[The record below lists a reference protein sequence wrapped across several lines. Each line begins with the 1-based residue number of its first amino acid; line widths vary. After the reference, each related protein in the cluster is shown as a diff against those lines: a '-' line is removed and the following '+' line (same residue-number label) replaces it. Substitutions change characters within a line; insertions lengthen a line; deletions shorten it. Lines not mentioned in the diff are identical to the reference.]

1 MDSYRSLEVLAY
13 RGKTVSQIT
22 DRVYNLSR
30 AVVDLQADVVYVLLG
45 TNNISGRSACSQQQF
60 ATAFNEFID
69 AVKYKFTRAHV
80 IVNVIL
86 PRLDIRPTLVD
97 KLAAFN
103 KEINCISVRCGC
115 TVISSPWDTARTDPR
130 VYLAKDRLHL
140 SYRGNVMFKKIVKAN
155 IHAFSHGFA
164 SLPHDLLCYV
174 EDRFQPTVLPLS
186 SFPNNVRN
194 SWNSASTGSSEPPL
208 DPAPIAPLTLTP
220 VTASQEEASPSQYF
234 PQPVQVK
241 RRTYASV
248 TSRSLSVDRTTPNSH
263 LNSATTVAHSPIPSV
278 GSHIS
283 IPVTVQL
290 TSHQYGDS
298 THFPHLTTNTAVSA
312 SASATA
318 SAAVAVIQTSTLP
331 AASPPTPS
339 PATSNPP
346 TTATSATAH
355 VPLPSTP
362 WSRPASAPIL
372 LKSDSAP
379 CILAPGP
386 DPSILQPVPPS
397 SLPIPVSVPTA
408 TPPAHSAPP
417 TQVDASIPPNSA
429 SSVLSKCPGWL
440 RKRLAYYKNLLSVP
454 ILKEVEVLLLAKVE
468 QGMFVRQG
476 INSSKVLLFGQHK
489 YVYNRP
495 TQQLAP
501 IPIVSHPILQTVLS
515 IVNIKLKSNFNSI
528 LVNFYED
535 PSVVLPYHKDDERHL
550 DKSAKIATLSIGATR
565 NMDFATCKRERPS
578 YSQQLLSNSLFVMHP
593 ETQVSY
599 FHRIASGHCKGYR
612 FSLTF
617 RTLKPSSTLKPCTL
631 DMTEGVLSY
640 NSASLQ
646 PRTLDK
652 TEGVLSFGLQSSTPG
667 TLDKTKSIHVL
678 SSASFSKALIVP
690 TDSFNLPLSQ
700 HSSPPVL
707 TQSSPTSQQP
717 SLALSSPSLLP
728 TELSSP
734 PVLTQSSPTSQQ
746 PSLALSSPSLLPTE
760 LSSPPVLTQS
770 SPTSQQP
777 SLPLSSPSLLPTELS
792 SPPVLTQSSPT
803 SQQPSLELSSPSML
817 PTELSSPPVFTQS
830 SPTSQQ
836 PSLALSSPSLLPTE
850 LSSPPVLTQSSPTS
864 QQPSLPLS
872 SPSLLPTELSS
883 PPVLTQSSPT
893 SQQPSLALS
902 SPSLLP
908 TERSSPPVLFPLL
921 TPSQESSPPVSLQ
934 TVFHLR
940 ESSPLPSFSLPTL
953 EQSFPPAL
961 YLPLKLLQQS
971 KSPSLPQLQHSPLP
985 GLSPPLPPSQES
997 FQPASIKLLL
1007 SSSDG
1012 FALPALVHNRQ
1023 PCSNIMLFLSAQHQP
1038 AQLGHSI
1045 TSTAFS
1051 PLSSKMDHPT
1061 SPCVTELHSFCNSYQ
1076 QWGGGAKNQFI
1087 DDEAAHSSDDTLD
1100 IDSDTSE
1107 CIFDDFI
1114 DDTPISEEHV
1124 PFFDVYNHTQTE
1136 EDKQKRRDREQ
1147 QRRLNFTQEDKQKR
1161 RDKSKQDRL
1170 NKTLTE
1176 EEKQKRRDK
1185 SKQDRL
1191 NKTLTEEE
1199 KQKRREKSKQDR
1211 LNKTEEE
1218 KQKRRDKLKQDR
1230 LNKTL
1235 TEEEKQKRREK
1246 SKQDRLNKTEEEK
1259 QKRRDKLKQDRLNK
1273 TLTEEEKLKRRDNS
1287 KQDRLNK
1294 TDEEKQKRRDKL
1306 KQDRLNK
1313 TEEDKQRERDHRK
1326 LKRLNRTEEEKQKER
1341 DLQKQ
1346 ARIRR
1351 KLTKT
1356 AGLQNISVDTIT
1368 QTICSPLSNSKTLS
1382 SSHDATK
1389 TDKYDRLQHC
1399 QTTPC
1404 KMFTSPL
1411 RNSHTVTTPTP
1422 SLPSPGPNKSPESTD
1437 RVQNSHDK
1445 PDFEVIAAFRT
1456 IMKEYPEY
1464 ECANCNTLNFR
1475 QNVVKFDKTSA
1486 KSGKQKTWIC
1496 KRCNSYRKSNKIC
1509 PLATIPMKLETGSLP
1524 DNLVM
1529 NPTETRL
1536 VAMRIQFMKI
1546 RSLPAGGQRGIRG
1559 AVVNV
1564 PIDAQESCL
1573 KLPRNI
1579 PDLGVLKV
1587 KIKRDVSHKTVVLVD
1602 DVDPKKCINVLIWLK
1617 KHNPLYTFTVLND
1630 DWIKGKYNDHQD
1642 FFNVHF
1648 ADNARVIAS
1657 SLIDEIIANICNEG
1671 TYDQLPYEHCIQ
1683 HKDPLQNFI
1692 HEVPVMDFAPGQGK
1706 TPIPALSDSLAEP
1719 LSFPNLFPLGK
1730 GHFHDSDRQA
1740 LIASKAIPKLS
1751 RKQYAKHRLYS
1762 ADRKFAMDPE
1772 YIFFTQAC
1780 VERESIYN
1788 AASIHLQKSRKVSTE
1803 GIRLTAGLFTNK
1815 LISTEQLLN
1824 NIDAFRYMKD
1834 VKGTPAFWQRVK
1846 SDALGMVSQ
1855 LGTFTWFL
1863 TFSFNDLVY
1872 SIPAI
1877 LTLMGIEPSDQLL
1890 TDISWHRKHELLR
1903 TDPVIAVR
1911 MFDRYIRKIVSFLLE
1926 KKKILG
1932 ATEAYTGR
1940 DEFGDRGSPHFHMML
1955 KCIGAPI
1962 VGVDSIETIIK
1973 YIDKY
1978 ITTKKPSPEEDPVLS
1993 ALVKL
1998 QTHSHTKTCRKGVA
2012 EDACRFFFP
2021 RPFSRRTI
2029 IVDADGKEMTNAD
2042 LHNISADRNKGRKSR
2057 VIYIREIGAE
2067 YINPYNETLLRCLES
2082 NIDVQ
2087 YIVGM
2092 WDMVNYL
2099 VNYATKTE
2107 KDVCDAMKDVK
2118 NNIMHDEN
2126 KNARDKLRSLGNVF
2140 IDARSVS
2147 IQESVFRTTDLPMKF
2162 SFPRVIF
2169 VPSDMPDQRHGMLKF
2184 RRDMENMPEDSDD
2197 IFMKGYI
2204 DRYPQ
2209 RPDSLKDM
2217 CYKEFAVHYEKCP
2230 NITKSN
2236 VDRIIHLKDP
2246 TLGTMIRRT
2255 GPQIVRS
2262 HTPSRKTD
2270 PEKYYYSK
2278 ICLYFPWTDEAQI
2291 LGNYSTVEQSFVAK
2305 YDVIKLNMKKFE
2317 HIDEATLES
2326 MISEIT
2332 EDILNSHVPLN
2343 VHDDKLDPRGLA
2355 SHPPNDLKREED
2367 IENFKFT
2374 YEEPPITE
2382 QEYNSMVSSLNEK
2395 QRDIFS
2401 MIQTHAENSNDGN
2414 KVNQLIHFISGAGGV
2429 GKSFLITAI
2438 RHCINRTFKR
2448 GSHNSAVLVS
2458 ASTGVAAAL
2467 IDGQTV
2473 HKLLQLDCQEGGFF
2487 NQKSLNSAKRDKM
2500 FNAIFKHVR
2509 YLIIDEVSMIGNTNL
2524 NQIHSRLNQL
2534 FGMSGAQDYFGGINI
2549 IFVGDLFQIPP
2560 VQQSKIFDPRGLA
2573 ALGINFW
2580 KDFCTFSELNEV
2592 VRSKGD
2598 APFTELCHRLR
2609 TGQHTVKDVSLLQ
2622 SRVITNLPKV
2632 SQLMDSMLL
2641 FSTNAKCSEHNKKCV
2656 DYLTATTKVHN
2667 IMAHDKFSNE
2677 QFNNSNQTDKRDK
2690 KNIKD
2695 YVTDDINKTAG
2706 LPTSIILGVGARV
2719 MVRANIDVT
2728 DKLCNGVCGT
2738 VKHIKF
2744 KNSPENSINNN
2755 VSVKVIDKVYIKFD
2769 MDKVGRKIKHL
2780 CNKFCHKNCTLA
2792 DTVPISPVEKQFKC
2806 KKVKK
2811 TNVWLKRYQLP
2822 LTLCWASTIHK
2833 CQGVTLQNAYI
2844 DLSGINWKAG
2854 MAYTAISRLTSMAGL
2869 FLISFDKKC
2878 IRTDPQIVREY
2889 ERLRS
2894 LPPFQLNV
2902 ATSDIIESPSNQ
2914 PSDSPLI
2921 SSLTSTRLC
2930 SQTLRSPPSPL
2941 NEPPSKKQRV
2951 VSPTLPNSKRA
2962 SPPSPIIN
2970 GSRKC
2975 PRLSSPA
2982 MGTPNLQF
2990 NNLLSKGKAYVID
3003 FNNDPQ
3009 SSRFATQLATLG
3021 FNVQKTINNFQESV
3035 SCGYIAARVIAKLHS
3050 ATISNLNCFEMDVLD
3065 CNYDGRNSAELDM
3078 VAVANI
3084 HLGLPGTKPH
3094 FLYASQCL
3102 TLITFYSMLYY
3113 NKSIATI
3120 NFHDLNIEQP
3130 LSKSSF
3136 IHKINQIA
3144 VQDKTIPPTFFTVNA
3159 SDQQGTHWF
3168 VVVIEKSLDSQNEQ

>member
-1 MDSYRSLEVLAY
+1 M
-13 RGKTVSQIT
+13 
-22 DRVYNLSR
+22 YNLSR

-86 PRLDIRPTLVD
+86 PRLDIRPTLVH

-130 VYLAKDRLHL
+130 VYLAKDQLHL
-140 SYRGNVMFKKIVKAN
+140 SYRGNVMLKKIVKAN

-174 EDRFQPTVLPLS
+174 EDRCQPTVLPLS
-186 SFPNNVRN
+186 SFPNSVHN
-194 SWNSASTGSSEPPL
+194 SWVSASTGSSEPPL
-208 DPAPIAPLTLTP
+208 DPVPAPIAPSTLTP
-220 VTASQEEASPSQYF
+220 VTASQEEASRSQFF

-241 RRTYASV
+241 LRTYASV
-248 TSRSLSVDRTTPNSH
+248 TSHGLSIDRTTCHYH
-263 LNSATTVAHSPIPSV
+263 LNSATTVAESAHSPLPSV
-278 GSHIS
+278 GSPTS
-283 IPVTVQL
+283 IPVTVPR
-290 TSHQYGDS
+290 THHHYDDS
-298 THFPHLTTNTAVSA
+298 THLATNPAVSA

-318 SAAVAVIQTSTLP
+318 SAAVPVIQTSTLP
-331 AASPPTPS
+331 AASTPTPS
-339 PATSNPP
+339 TSSPP
-346 TTATSATAH
+346 TTATTATA
-355 VPLPSTP
+355 PLPLPATP
-362 WSRPASAPIL
+362 SAQPASAPL
-372 LKSDSAP
+372 LPTSSSAP
-379 CILAPGP
+379 FTLAPGP
-386 DPSILQPVPPS
+386 GPSVLQPASPS
-397 SLPIPVSVPTA
+397 SALTPVSVPPA
-408 TPPAHSAPP
+408 TPPAHSALP
-417 TQVDASIPPNSA
+417 TQVYTPTPPLSD
-429 SSVLSKCPGWL
+429 SSVSSKCPDWL
-440 RKRLAYYKNLLSVP
+440 RKRLAYYKNLLSIR
-454 ILKEVEVLLLAKVE
+454 ILKGVEDLLLAKVE
-468 QGMFVRQG
+468 QGMFIRQG
-476 INSSKVLLFGQHK
+476 INSSKVLLFGHHK

-495 TQQLAP
+495 TQNLTP
-501 IPIVSHPILQTVLS
+501 IPIMSHPILQTVLS
-515 IVNIKLKSNFNSI
+515 IVNAKLESNFNSI

-535 PSVVLPYHKDDERHL
+535 PYVVLPYHKDDERRL

-565 NMDFATCKRERPS
+565 HMDFATCKRQRPS
-578 YSQQLLSNSLFVMHP
+578 YSHQLLSNSLFVMHP

-599 FHRIASGHCKGYR
+599 FHRIAPGHCLGHR

-617 RTLKPSSTLKPCTL
+617 RTLKA
-631 DMTEGVLSY
+631 Y
-640 NSASLQ
+640 
-646 PRTLDK
+646 TLDK
-652 TEGVLSFGLQSSTPG
+652 TEGVLSSNSVSLQPS
-667 TLDKTKSIHVL
+667 TLDKTEGVPSSGLIPFTPKILHNRKSKHVSQ
-678 SSASFSKALIVP
+678 SSSVSKV
-690 TDSFNLPLSQ
+690 SQ
-700 HSSPPVL
+700 HSSLPV
-707 TQSSPTSQQP
+707 SSPCSPTSEQS
-717 SLALSSPSLLP
+717 SLPQSSPSLITAEHSSLP
-728 TELSSP
+728 VSSP
-734 PVLTQSSPTSQQ
+734 CSPTSEQS
-746 PSLALSSPSLLPTE
+746 SLPQSSPSLITAEHSSLPV
-760 LSSPPVLTQS
+760 SSPC
-770 SPTSQQP
+770 SPTSEQP
-777 SLPLSSPSLLPTELS
+777 SLPQSSPSLITAEHSAEPVS
-792 SPPVLTQSSPT
+792 SSCSPT
-803 SQQPSLELSSPSML
+803 SEQPSLP
-817 PTELSSPPVFTQS
+817 Q
-830 SPTSQQ
+830 
-836 PSLALSSPSLLPTE
+836 SSPSLITAQHSSLPV
-850 LSSPPVLTQSSPTS
+850 SSPCSPTS
-864 QQPSLPLS
+864 EQPSLPQS
-872 SPSLLPTELSS
+872 SPSLITAEHSAEPVSS
-883 PPVLTQSSPT
+883 SCSPT
-893 SQQPSLALS
+893 SEQPSLPQS
-902 SPSLLP
+902 SPSLI
-908 TERSSPPVLFPLL
+908 TAEHSA
-921 TPSQESSPPVSLQ
+921 EPVS
-934 TVFHLR
+934 
-940 ESSPLPSFSLPTL
+940 SSCSPTS
-953 EQSFPPAL
+953 EQ
-961 YLPLKLLQQS
+961 
-971 KSPSLPQLQHSPLP
+971 PSLPQSSPSLITAQHSAEPVSSSCSPTSEQPSLPQSSPSLITAQHSAELVSSSCSPTSEQPSLPQSSPSLITAEHSSLPVSSPCSPTSEQPSLPQSSPSLITAEHSSLPVSSPCSPTSEQPSLPQSSPSLITAQHSSLPVSSPCSPTSEQPSPLQHSPLP
-985 GLSPPLPPSQES
+985 RLSQPHPPPQES
-997 FQPASIKLLL
+997 FQTATIKLLL

-1012 FALPALVHNRQ
+1012 FAIPALIKNPQ
-1023 PCSNIMLFLSAQHQP
+1023 PCRNIMLFLSAQHQP
-1038 AQLGHSI
+1038 VQLGHSI
-1045 TSTAFS
+1045 ISTAF
-1051 PLSSKMDHPT
+1051 PLLSLKMDHPA
-1061 SPCVTELHSFCNSYQ
+1061 SPCVTELHSVCNSYQ
-1076 QWGGGAKNQFI
+1076 QWGGGADNHFI
-1087 DDEAAHSSDDTLD
+1087 DDEAAHSSDDNLD
-1100 IDSDTSE
+1100 IDCDTSE
-1107 CIFDDFI
+1107 SIFDDFI
-1114 DDTPISEEHV
+1114 DDTPISQEHV
-1124 PFFDVYNHTQTE
+1124 PFFDVYNHTHTNGGQRNTRDKLTQDKLNKTMTE
-1136 EDKQKRRDREQ
+1136 EKKQKIRDKSKKY
-1147 QRRLNFTQEDKQKR
+1147 RLNTTLAEEEKQKR
-1161 RDKSKQDRL
+1161 RDKSKQYRL
-1170 NKTLTE
+1170 SKTLTE

-1191 NKTLTEEE
+1191 SKTL
-1199 KQKRREKSKQDR
+1199 
-1211 LNKTEEE
+1211 TEEE

-1230 LNKTL
+1230 LNL
-1235 TEEEKQKRREK
+1235 TE
-1246 SKQDRLNKTEEEK
+1246 D
-1259 QKRRDKLKQDRLNK
+1259 
-1273 TLTEEEKLKRRDNS
+1273 
-1287 KQDRLNK
+1287 
-1294 TDEEKQKRRDKL
+1294 
-1306 KQDRLNK
+1306 
-1313 TEEDKQRERDHRK
+1313 DKQRARDQRK
-1326 LKRLNRTEEEKQKER
+1326 LKRMNRTQEDKQKER
-1341 DLQKQ
+1341 EQQKQ

-1351 KLTKT
+1351 KQTKT
-1356 AGLQNISVDTIT
+1356 AGLQNISLDTIT
-1368 QTICSPLSNSKTLS
+1368 QPIHSPLSNSFS
-1382 SSHDATK
+1382 STHDSTK
-1389 TDKYDRLQHC
+1389 TGKNDRLEHSQPP
-1399 QTTPC
+1399 PC

-1411 RNSHTVTTPTP
+1411 RDTTTP
-1422 SLPSPGPNKSPESTD
+1422 SLPSPVHKQPPESTERRED
-1437 RVQNSHDK
+1437 CHDK
-1445 PDFEVIAAFRT
+1445 PDFQVIAAFRS

-1486 KSGKQKTWIC
+1486 KSGKRKTWIC

-1911 MFDRYIRKIVSFLLE
+1911 MFDRYIRKIISFLLE

-2236 VDRIIHLKDP
+2236 ADRIIHLKDP

-2305 YDVIKLNMKKFE
+2305 YDAIKLNMKKFE

-2326 MISEIT
+2326 MINEIT

-2401 MIQTHAENSNDGN
+2401 MIQTHAENSNDGK

-2609 TGQHTVKDVSLLQ
+2609 TGQHTDKDVSLLQ
-2622 SRVITNLPKV
+2622 SRVIANLPKV

-2744 KNSPENSINNN
+2744 KNSPETSINNN

-2769 MDKVGRKIKHL
+2769 MDKVGRKIKHF

-2951 VSPTLPNSKRA
+2951 VSPTLPNSKRP

-3050 ATISNLNCFEMDVLD
+3050 ATISNISCFEMDVLD

-3144 VQDKTIPPTFFTVNA
+3144 VQDKAIPPTFFTVNA

>member
-1 MDSYRSLEVLAY
+1 M
-13 RGKTVSQIT
+13 
-22 DRVYNLSR
+22 
-30 AVVDLQADVVYVLLG
+30 
-45 TNNISGRSACSQQQF
+45 
-60 ATAFNEFID
+60 
-69 AVKYKFTRAHV
+69 
-80 IVNVIL
+80 
-86 PRLDIRPTLVD
+86 
-97 KLAAFN
+97 
-103 KEINCISVRCGC
+103 
-115 TVISSPWDTARTDPR
+115 
-130 VYLAKDRLHL
+130 
-140 SYRGNVMFKKIVKAN
+140 
-155 IHAFSHGFA
+155 
-164 SLPHDLLCYV
+164 
-174 EDRFQPTVLPLS
+174 
-186 SFPNNVRN
+186 
-194 SWNSASTGSSEPPL
+194 
-208 DPAPIAPLTLTP
+208 
-220 VTASQEEASPSQYF
+220 
-234 PQPVQVK
+234 
-241 RRTYASV
+241 
-248 TSRSLSVDRTTPNSH
+248 
-263 LNSATTVAHSPIPSV
+263 
-278 GSHIS
+278 
-283 IPVTVQL
+283 
-290 TSHQYGDS
+290 
-298 THFPHLTTNTAVSA
+298 
-312 SASATA
+312 
-318 SAAVAVIQTSTLP
+318 
-331 AASPPTPS
+331 
-339 PATSNPP
+339 
-346 TTATSATAH
+346 
-355 VPLPSTP
+355 
-362 WSRPASAPIL
+362 
-372 LKSDSAP
+372 
-379 CILAPGP
+379 
-386 DPSILQPVPPS
+386 
-397 SLPIPVSVPTA
+397 
-408 TPPAHSAPP
+408 
-417 TQVDASIPPNSA
+417 
-429 SSVLSKCPGWL
+429 
-440 RKRLAYYKNLLSVP
+440 
-454 ILKEVEVLLLAKVE
+454 
-468 QGMFVRQG
+468 
-476 INSSKVLLFGQHK
+476 
-489 YVYNRP
+489 
-495 TQQLAP
+495 
-501 IPIVSHPILQTVLS
+501 
-515 IVNIKLKSNFNSI
+515 
-528 LVNFYED
+528 
-535 PSVVLPYHKDDERHL
+535 
-550 DKSAKIATLSIGATR
+550 
-565 NMDFATCKRERPS
+565 
-578 YSQQLLSNSLFVMHP
+578 
-593 ETQVSY
+593 
-599 FHRIASGHCKGYR
+599 
-612 FSLTF
+612 
-617 RTLKPSSTLKPCTL
+617 
-631 DMTEGVLSY
+631 
-640 NSASLQ
+640 
-646 PRTLDK
+646 
-652 TEGVLSFGLQSSTPG
+652 
-667 TLDKTKSIHVL
+667 
-678 SSASFSKALIVP
+678 
-690 TDSFNLPLSQ
+690 
-700 HSSPPVL
+700 
-707 TQSSPTSQQP
+707 
-717 SLALSSPSLLP
+717 
-728 TELSSP
+728 
-734 PVLTQSSPTSQQ
+734 
-746 PSLALSSPSLLPTE
+746 
-760 LSSPPVLTQS
+760 
-770 SPTSQQP
+770 
-777 SLPLSSPSLLPTELS
+777 
-792 SPPVLTQSSPT
+792 
-803 SQQPSLELSSPSML
+803 
-817 PTELSSPPVFTQS
+817 
-830 SPTSQQ
+830 
-836 PSLALSSPSLLPTE
+836 
-850 LSSPPVLTQSSPTS
+850 
-864 QQPSLPLS
+864 
-872 SPSLLPTELSS
+872 
-883 PPVLTQSSPT
+883 
-893 SQQPSLALS
+893 
-902 SPSLLP
+902 
-908 TERSSPPVLFPLL
+908 
-921 TPSQESSPPVSLQ
+921 
-934 TVFHLR
+934 
-940 ESSPLPSFSLPTL
+940 
-953 EQSFPPAL
+953 
-961 YLPLKLLQQS
+961 
-971 KSPSLPQLQHSPLP
+971 
-985 GLSPPLPPSQES
+985 
-997 FQPASIKLLL
+997 
-1007 SSSDG
+1007 
-1012 FALPALVHNRQ
+1012 
-1023 PCSNIMLFLSAQHQP
+1023 
-1038 AQLGHSI
+1038 
-1045 TSTAFS
+1045 
-1051 PLSSKMDHPT
+1051 
-1061 SPCVTELHSFCNSYQ
+1061 
-1076 QWGGGAKNQFI
+1076 
-1087 DDEAAHSSDDTLD
+1087 
-1100 IDSDTSE
+1100 
-1107 CIFDDFI
+1107 
-1114 DDTPISEEHV
+1114 
-1124 PFFDVYNHTQTE
+1124 
-1136 EDKQKRRDREQ
+1136 
-1147 QRRLNFTQEDKQKR
+1147 
-1161 RDKSKQDRL
+1161 
-1170 NKTLTE
+1170 
-1176 EEKQKRRDK
+1176 
-1185 SKQDRL
+1185 
-1191 NKTLTEEE
+1191 
-1199 KQKRREKSKQDR
+1199 
-1211 LNKTEEE
+1211 
-1218 KQKRRDKLKQDR
+1218 
-1230 LNKTL
+1230 
-1235 TEEEKQKRREK
+1235 
-1246 SKQDRLNKTEEEK
+1246 
-1259 QKRRDKLKQDRLNK
+1259 
-1273 TLTEEEKLKRRDNS
+1273 
-1287 KQDRLNK
+1287 
-1294 TDEEKQKRRDKL
+1294 
-1306 KQDRLNK
+1306 
-1313 TEEDKQRERDHRK
+1313 
-1326 LKRLNRTEEEKQKER
+1326 
-1341 DLQKQ
+1341 
-1346 ARIRR
+1346 
-1351 KLTKT
+1351 
-1356 AGLQNISVDTIT
+1356 
-1368 QTICSPLSNSKTLS
+1368 
-1382 SSHDATK
+1382 
-1389 TDKYDRLQHC
+1389 
-1399 QTTPC
+1399 
-1404 KMFTSPL
+1404 
-1411 RNSHTVTTPTP
+1411 
-1422 SLPSPGPNKSPESTD
+1422 
-1437 RVQNSHDK
+1437 
-1445 PDFEVIAAFRT
+1445 
-1456 IMKEYPEY
+1456 
-1464 ECANCNTLNFR
+1464 
-1475 QNVVKFDKTSA
+1475 
-1486 KSGKQKTWIC
+1486 
-1496 KRCNSYRKSNKIC
+1496 
-1509 PLATIPMKLETGSLP
+1509 
-1524 DNLVM
+1524 
-1529 NPTETRL
+1529 
-1536 VAMRIQFMKI
+1536 
-1546 RSLPAGGQRGIRG
+1546 
-1559 AVVNV
+1559 
-1564 PIDAQESCL
+1564 
-1573 KLPRNI
+1573 
-1579 PDLGVLKV
+1579 
-1587 KIKRDVSHKTVVLVD
+1587 
-1602 DVDPKKCINVLIWLK
+1602 
-1617 KHNPLYTFTVLND
+1617 
-1630 DWIKGKYNDHQD
+1630 
-1642 FFNVHF
+1642 
-1648 ADNARVIAS
+1648 
-1657 SLIDEIIANICNEG
+1657 
-1671 TYDQLPYEHCIQ
+1671 
-1683 HKDPLQNFI
+1683 
-1692 HEVPVMDFAPGQGK
+1692 
-1706 TPIPALSDSLAEP
+1706 
-1719 LSFPNLFPLGK
+1719 
-1730 GHFHDSDRQA
+1730 
-1740 LIASKAIPKLS
+1740 
-1751 RKQYAKHRLYS
+1751 
-1762 ADRKFAMDPE
+1762 
-1772 YIFFTQAC
+1772 
-1780 VERESIYN
+1780 
-1788 AASIHLQKSRKVSTE
+1788 
-1803 GIRLTAGLFTNK
+1803 
-1815 LISTEQLLN
+1815 
-1824 NIDAFRYMKD
+1824 
-1834 VKGTPAFWQRVK
+1834 
-1846 SDALGMVSQ
+1846 
-1855 LGTFTWFL
+1855 
-1863 TFSFNDLVY
+1863 
-1872 SIPAI
+1872 
-1877 LTLMGIEPSDQLL
+1877 
-1890 TDISWHRKHELLR
+1890 
-1903 TDPVIAVR
+1903 
-1911 MFDRYIRKIVSFLLE
+1911 
-1926 KKKILG
+1926 
-1932 ATEAYTGR
+1932 
-1940 DEFGDRGSPHFHMML
+1940 
-1955 KCIGAPI
+1955 
-1962 VGVDSIETIIK
+1962 
-1973 YIDKY
+1973 
-1978 ITTKKPSPEEDPVLS
+1978 LS

-2401 MIQTHAENSNDGN
+2401 MIQTHAENSNDGK

-2609 TGQHTVKDVSLLQ
+2609 TGQHTDKDVSLLQ

-2744 KNSPENSINNN
+2744 KNSPETSINNN

-2951 VSPTLPNSKRA
+2951 VSPTLPNSKRP

-3113 NKSIATI
+3113 NNSIATI

-3144 VQDKTIPPTFFTVNA
+3144 VQDKAIPPTFFTVNA

>member
-1 MDSYRSLEVLAY
+1 M
-13 RGKTVSQIT
+13 
-22 DRVYNLSR
+22 
-30 AVVDLQADVVYVLLG
+30 
-45 TNNISGRSACSQQQF
+45 
-60 ATAFNEFID
+60 
-69 AVKYKFTRAHV
+69 
-80 IVNVIL
+80 
-86 PRLDIRPTLVD
+86 
-97 KLAAFN
+97 
-103 KEINCISVRCGC
+103 
-115 TVISSPWDTARTDPR
+115 
-130 VYLAKDRLHL
+130 
-140 SYRGNVMFKKIVKAN
+140 
-155 IHAFSHGFA
+155 
-164 SLPHDLLCYV
+164 
-174 EDRFQPTVLPLS
+174 
-186 SFPNNVRN
+186 
-194 SWNSASTGSSEPPL
+194 
-208 DPAPIAPLTLTP
+208 
-220 VTASQEEASPSQYF
+220 
-234 PQPVQVK
+234 
-241 RRTYASV
+241 
-248 TSRSLSVDRTTPNSH
+248 
-263 LNSATTVAHSPIPSV
+263 
-278 GSHIS
+278 
-283 IPVTVQL
+283 
-290 TSHQYGDS
+290 
-298 THFPHLTTNTAVSA
+298 
-312 SASATA
+312 
-318 SAAVAVIQTSTLP
+318 
-331 AASPPTPS
+331 
-339 PATSNPP
+339 
-346 TTATSATAH
+346 
-355 VPLPSTP
+355 
-362 WSRPASAPIL
+362 
-372 LKSDSAP
+372 
-379 CILAPGP
+379 
-386 DPSILQPVPPS
+386 
-397 SLPIPVSVPTA
+397 
-408 TPPAHSAPP
+408 
-417 TQVDASIPPNSA
+417 
-429 SSVLSKCPGWL
+429 
-440 RKRLAYYKNLLSVP
+440 
-454 ILKEVEVLLLAKVE
+454 
-468 QGMFVRQG
+468 
-476 INSSKVLLFGQHK
+476 
-489 YVYNRP
+489 
-495 TQQLAP
+495 
-501 IPIVSHPILQTVLS
+501 
-515 IVNIKLKSNFNSI
+515 
-528 LVNFYED
+528 
-535 PSVVLPYHKDDERHL
+535 
-550 DKSAKIATLSIGATR
+550 
-565 NMDFATCKRERPS
+565 
-578 YSQQLLSNSLFVMHP
+578 
-593 ETQVSY
+593 
-599 FHRIASGHCKGYR
+599 
-612 FSLTF
+612 
-617 RTLKPSSTLKPCTL
+617 
-631 DMTEGVLSY
+631 
-640 NSASLQ
+640 
-646 PRTLDK
+646 
-652 TEGVLSFGLQSSTPG
+652 
-667 TLDKTKSIHVL
+667 
-678 SSASFSKALIVP
+678 
-690 TDSFNLPLSQ
+690 
-700 HSSPPVL
+700 
-707 TQSSPTSQQP
+707 
-717 SLALSSPSLLP
+717 
-728 TELSSP
+728 
-734 PVLTQSSPTSQQ
+734 
-746 PSLALSSPSLLPTE
+746 
-760 LSSPPVLTQS
+760 
-770 SPTSQQP
+770 
-777 SLPLSSPSLLPTELS
+777 
-792 SPPVLTQSSPT
+792 
-803 SQQPSLELSSPSML
+803 
-817 PTELSSPPVFTQS
+817 
-830 SPTSQQ
+830 
-836 PSLALSSPSLLPTE
+836 
-850 LSSPPVLTQSSPTS
+850 
-864 QQPSLPLS
+864 
-872 SPSLLPTELSS
+872 
-883 PPVLTQSSPT
+883 
-893 SQQPSLALS
+893 
-902 SPSLLP
+902 
-908 TERSSPPVLFPLL
+908 
-921 TPSQESSPPVSLQ
+921 
-934 TVFHLR
+934 
-940 ESSPLPSFSLPTL
+940 
-953 EQSFPPAL
+953 
-961 YLPLKLLQQS
+961 
-971 KSPSLPQLQHSPLP
+971 
-985 GLSPPLPPSQES
+985 
-997 FQPASIKLLL
+997 
-1007 SSSDG
+1007 
-1012 FALPALVHNRQ
+1012 
-1023 PCSNIMLFLSAQHQP
+1023 
-1038 AQLGHSI
+1038 
-1045 TSTAFS
+1045 
-1051 PLSSKMDHPT
+1051 
-1061 SPCVTELHSFCNSYQ
+1061 
-1076 QWGGGAKNQFI
+1076 
-1087 DDEAAHSSDDTLD
+1087 
-1100 IDSDTSE
+1100 
-1107 CIFDDFI
+1107 
-1114 DDTPISEEHV
+1114 
-1124 PFFDVYNHTQTE
+1124 
-1136 EDKQKRRDREQ
+1136 
-1147 QRRLNFTQEDKQKR
+1147 
-1161 RDKSKQDRL
+1161 
-1170 NKTLTE
+1170 
-1176 EEKQKRRDK
+1176 
-1185 SKQDRL
+1185 
-1191 NKTLTEEE
+1191 
-1199 KQKRREKSKQDR
+1199 
-1211 LNKTEEE
+1211 
-1218 KQKRRDKLKQDR
+1218 
-1230 LNKTL
+1230 
-1235 TEEEKQKRREK
+1235 
-1246 SKQDRLNKTEEEK
+1246 
-1259 QKRRDKLKQDRLNK
+1259 
-1273 TLTEEEKLKRRDNS
+1273 
-1287 KQDRLNK
+1287 
-1294 TDEEKQKRRDKL
+1294 
-1306 KQDRLNK
+1306 
-1313 TEEDKQRERDHRK
+1313 
-1326 LKRLNRTEEEKQKER
+1326 
-1341 DLQKQ
+1341 
-1346 ARIRR
+1346 
-1351 KLTKT
+1351 
-1356 AGLQNISVDTIT
+1356 QNILGDTIT
-1368 QTICSPLSNSKTLS
+1368 QTICSPLSNSTTLS

-1389 TDKYDRLQHC
+1389 TGKNDRLQHS
-1399 QTTPC
+1399 QSPPC

-1411 RNSHTVTTPTP
+1411 QNSNTATTP
-1422 SLPSPGPNKSPESTD
+1422 SLPSRGPNQSPESTD

-1496 KRCNSYRKSNKIC
+1496 KRCNSYRKSNKIW

-1788 AASIHLQKSRKVSTE
+1788 AASIHLQKARKVSTE

-2401 MIQTHAENSNDGN
+2401 MIQTHAENSNDGK

-2609 TGQHTVKDVSLLQ
+2609 TGQHTDKDVSLLQ
-2622 SRVITNLPKV
+2622 SRVIANLPKV

-2744 KNSPENSINNN
+2744 KNSPETSINNN

-2806 KKVKK
+2806 KKVNK

-2951 VSPTLPNSKRA
+2951 VSPTLPNSKRP

-3130 LSKSSF
+3130 FSKSSF

-3144 VQDKTIPPTFFTVNA
+3144 VQDKAIPPTFFTVNA

-3168 VVVIEKSLDSQNEQ
+3168 VVVIEKALDSQNEQ